1 MSASIFISF
10 ASRDQKVAA
19 TLCKALESRG
29 FTCWISSRDIQPGE
43 NFQVAIVRAIREAR
57 ILLLVFTANSN
68 TSEEMT
74 KELALAS
81 QNKMIVVPLRIEEVT
96 PNEAFSYE
104 FATRQWI
111 DFFADWESAME
122 QLSRRLTAALGSEA
136 PQVASAIAPPAEPQ
150 APPPRKSRMGLFVA
164 IGAGLLILAGAGG
177 YLATSMLGK
186 KSPPP
191 AAPPASSP
199 AKLVASAPAPAAPA
213 AEATN
218 AANDEA
224 AAKAVAA
231 DETPRPKRKAKGT
244 EESSGAPSGEIPF

>member
-191 AAPPASSP
+191 AAP
-199 AKLVASAPAPAAPA
+199 AAPA